1 MELPMWGEISM
12 IRGAF
17 HIRGL
22 AQESRAVS
30 EVLATHRLARTFVF
44 PGAFDLGFNTKEC
57 S

>member
-44 PGAFDLGFNTKEC
+44 PGSFELGFNTKEC